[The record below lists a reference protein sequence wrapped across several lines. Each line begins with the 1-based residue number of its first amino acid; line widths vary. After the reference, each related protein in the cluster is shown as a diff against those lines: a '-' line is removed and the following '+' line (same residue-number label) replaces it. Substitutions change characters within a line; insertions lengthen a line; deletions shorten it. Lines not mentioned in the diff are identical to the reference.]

1 MMNALD
7 KLCPMK
13 RLNGYC
19 IGERCAWWLEFAKE
33 CAVPVAAGILADS
46 TICRN
51 VFDEA
56 EREKDNAEM

>member
-19 IGERCAWWLEFAKE
+19 VGELCAWWLEFAKE

-46 TICRN
+46 TICQN
-51 VFDEA
+51 VWEEEEHDA
-56 EREKDNAEM
+56 EE

>member
-13 RLNGYC
+13 QLNGYC
-19 IGERCAWWLEFAKE
+19 IGELCAWWLKFAKE

-51 VFDEA
+51 IFDEA
-56 EREKDNAEM
+56 EGEEDNAEM